1 MNAHPINILAREIQE
16 HVKVQAWEDYGDSP
30 VPLQIGF
37 DAEDEYPWTVK
48 YVYDYVYDLYG
59 TPVKRR
65 WRYATGNTLEEAL
78 QNARRAQTERG

>member
-16 HVKVQAWEDYGDSP
+16 HVKVQPWGDYGDSP

-37 DAEDEYPWTVK
+37 NAENEYPWTVK
-48 YVYDYVYDLYG
+48 YVSDLYG
-59 TPVKRR
+59 TPLKRR
-65 WRYATGNTLEEAL
+65 WRYAMGNTLEEAL